1 MFIPLQS
8 QRGTIPQTPGRF
20 PGIQIHFYMKV
31 FKYLLPIVAMLL
43 IGTSCNR
50 DDDNE
55 PTVDPPIEVTLRT
68 FIVELEDTPE
78 TYKIGIDYMEQLSRM
93 FTDAKISF
101 DFKTTI
107 TAKVPE
113 KDVERFLEIVNNS
126 KYIVSVTE
134 V

>member
-1 MFIPLQS
+1 
-8 QRGTIPQTPGRF
+8 
-20 PGIQIHFYMKV
+20 
-31 FKYLLPIVAMLL
+31 
-43 IGTSCNR
+43 
-50 DDDNE
+50 
-55 PTVDPPIEVTLRT
+55 
-68 FIVELEDTPE
+68 
-78 TYKIGIDYMEQLSRM
+78 M

>member
-1 MFIPLQS
+1 
-8 QRGTIPQTPGRF
+8 
-20 PGIQIHFYMKV
+20 MKT
-31 FKYLLPIVAMLL
+31 FKYLLPLVAMLL
-43 IGTSCNR
+43 IGTSCNK

-68 FIVELEDTPE
+68 FIVKLEDIPE
-78 TYKIGIDYMEQLSRM
+78 AYRIGIDYMEQLSRL
-93 FTDAKISF
+93 FTDAEISF
-101 DFKTTI
+101 DSKTTL

>member
-1 MFIPLQS
+1 
-8 QRGTIPQTPGRF
+8 
-20 PGIQIHFYMKV
+20 MKV

-78 TYKIGIDYMEQLSRM
+78 TYQIGISYLEGLRAM
-93 FTDAKISF
+93 FKGGEFSF

-107 TAKVPE
+107 TVKVPE
-113 KDVERFLEIVNNS
+113 KDVERFIEAME
-126 KYIVSVTE
+126 KTQYIVSVTE